1 MLYCNSVLTS
11 SLPLCHS
18 KRPIKVRN
26 SKPLNLFHYFFALAC
41 ERIFIKTHSTEKRFC
56 YKTGKYTVF
65 WGASVYLS
73 DRKFY
78 TMGQWRGSSG
88 SVASTRSKAKKE
100 NSPKSGIPSI
110 TKSILRLALLT
121 TVSPELRFGV
131 LFIRVP
137 LCLEMYT
144 LFGSESRA
152 ALTWLWKQCEL
163 TCNVVELQF
172 LNFLTRTAILLLF
185 FLLIFKGN
193 YRFNRFLFFLCIVR
207 LAVKN

>member
-1 MLYCNSVLTS
+1 MYCFKK
-11 SLPLCHS
+11 H
-18 KRPIKVRN
+18 
-26 SKPLNLFHYFFALAC
+26 
-41 ERIFIKTHSTEKRFC
+41 THSIVIGPDNVLFAGGVRASFSPEILHDGAVKGLIWFCGLYSFKGETE
-56 YKTGKYTVF
+56 
-65 WGASVYLS
+65 S
-73 DRKFY
+73 
-78 TMGQWRGSSG
+78 
-88 SVASTRSKAKKE
+88 
-100 NSPKSGIPSI
+100 SPKSGIPSI

-163 TCNVVELQF
+163 TSNVVELQF

-185 FLLIFKGN
+185 FLLILKGN